1 MVHATPSVRPEEPLS
16 LSKWRLEG
24 SLRMLRDEAS
34 TGSASPQHERGGK
47 RFLDCRSLLAA
58 LLRFWLPAFAAMT
71 IVGIAPLH
79 AERIKDLGA
88 FQGLRANQLTGY
100 GIVVGLAGTGDDSLE
115 YTTQGMKGAASRF
128 GLSLPPGINP
138 ALKNAA
144 AVMITAE
151 LPAFAKPGQRLDI
164 NVAAMGK
171 AKSLRGGT
179 LLMTPLQGADG
190 QIYAMAQG
198 NLAVGGLGVSA
209 ADGSNITI
217 NVPTAG
223 RIPGGASVERAVDA
237 GFATAPEMLFNLA
250 EADLTTVGRVA
261 NAINTS
267 LGTGRARAIDA
278 VTVSIQAPP
287 GAELRTALMGQIED
301 LLVDPAEAPARVIVN
316 ARTGTVVINGA
327 VRIAPAAVT
336 HGKLTV
342 KVNEN
347 YRVSQPEGFSQ
358 GQTAVVPKSG
368 IKVEEEKRPMF
379 RFAPG
384 ASLADI
390 VKAVNAIGASPA
402 DLVAIL
408 EALKQAGAMKAELVV
423 L

>member
-1 MVHATPSVRPEEPLS
+1 MSFASSFSIDRRAAGAMQVPGRLKAFGLRLLPTLAGMMLVAVAMLAT
-16 LSKWRLEG
+16 
-24 SLRMLRDEAS
+24 
-34 TGSASPQHERGGK
+34 
-47 RFLDCRSLLAA
+47 
-58 LLRFWLPAFAAMT
+58 
-71 IVGIAPLH
+71 APVS
-79 AERIKDLGA
+79 AERIKDLGH

-100 GIVVGLAGTGDDSLE
+100 GIVVGLAGTGDDNLE
-115 YTTQGMKGAASRF
+115 YTTQGMHSVASRF
-128 GLSLPPGINP
+128 GMQLPAGVNP

-144 AVMITAE
+144 AVIITAE
-151 LPAFAKPGQRLDI
+151 LPPFAKPGERLDI
-164 NVAAMGK
+164 TVAAMGK

-198 NLAVGGLGVSA
+198 NLAVGGLGVDA
-209 ADGSNITI
+209 ADGSKVTV

-223 RIPGGASVERAVDA
+223 RIPGGATVERAVDA
-237 GFATAPEMLFNLA
+237 GFATAPELRFNLA

-261 NAINTS
+261 DAINHS
-267 LGTGRARAIDA
+267 LGAGRARAIDA
-278 VTVSIQAPP
+278 VTVAISAPE
-287 GAELRTALMGQIED
+287 GAELRTALMGRIED
-301 LLVDPAEAPARVIVN
+301 LLVDPADAPAKVIVN

-327 VRIAPAAVT
+327 VRIAPAAVS

-347 YRVSQPEGFSQ
+347 YKVSQPEPFSQ
-358 GQTAVVPKSG
+358 GQTAVVPKSR
-368 IKVEEEKRPMF
+368 IDVDEERRPMF

-408 EALKQAGAMKAELVV
+408 EALKEAGAMKAELVV

>member
-1 MVHATPSVRPEEPLS
+1 MSLVSSFRHHSDQAGVAAQLLVRLRAFGLRLMPTLVGMVLVIVA
-16 LSKWRLEG
+16 
-24 SLRMLRDEAS
+24 MLLTSPAS
-34 TGSASPQHERGGK
+34 
-47 RFLDCRSLLAA
+47 
-58 LLRFWLPAFAAMT
+58 
-71 IVGIAPLH
+71 
-79 AERIKDLGA
+79 AERIKDLGH

-100 GIVVGLAGTGDDSLE
+100 GIVVGLAGTGDDNLE
-115 YTTQGMKGAASRF
+115 YTTQGMHSVASRF
-128 GLSLPPGINP
+128 GMQLPAGVNP

-144 AVMITAE
+144 AVIITAE
-151 LPAFAKPGQRLDI
+151 LPAFAKPGERLDI
-164 NVAAMGK
+164 TVAAMGK

-198 NLAVGGLGVSA
+198 NLAVGGLGVAA
-209 ADGSNITI
+209 ADGSNVTV

-223 RIPGGASVERAVDA
+223 RIPGGATVERAVDA
-237 GFATAPEMLFNLA
+237 GFATAAELRFNLA

-261 NAINTS
+261 AAINRS
-267 LGTGRARAIDA
+267 LGAGHARAIDA
-278 VTVSIQAPP
+278 VTVAISAPA
-287 GAELRTALMGQIED
+287 GAEVRTALMGQIED
-301 LLVDPAEAPARVIVN
+301 LLVDPAEAPAKVIVN

-327 VRIAPAAVT
+327 VRIAPAAVS

-342 KVNEN
+342 KVNEDLK
-347 YRVSQPEGFSQ
+347 VSQPAPFSQ
-358 GQTAVVPKSG
+358 GQTAIVPKSK
-368 IKVEEEKRPMF
+368 IDLDEERNPMF

-408 EALKQAGAMKAELVV
+408 EALKEAGAMKAELVV